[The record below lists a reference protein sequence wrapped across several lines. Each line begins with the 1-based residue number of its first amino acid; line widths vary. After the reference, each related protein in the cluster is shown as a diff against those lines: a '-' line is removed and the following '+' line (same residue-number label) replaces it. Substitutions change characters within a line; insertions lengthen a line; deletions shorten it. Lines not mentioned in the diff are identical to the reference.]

1 MRFHFPNGEHDDYPF
16 VEGRLLIGSGD
27 SANLRITQ
35 SSVAAEHLVISVGR
49 IRGIEIDVRPGAELY
64 INGRLIKERG
74 LARLGDVLMLGSVQI
89 LLRGDSDRREQPPQ
103 QTEDLYRKLPPR
115 ASLRAVSGQ
124 HFGKMIAL
132 KPRNVIGRGPE
143 CDVVLN
149 DPSMSRQHALIEN
162 TSSGLFLRDL
172 ESANGTYLN
181 GVPVR
186 DAILKSGDQIAF
198 DTHRFVIE
206 VVGYSPI
213 DGPAPAL
220 RPSPTQVLRSIV
232 PPSAGP
238 ITPLNPT
245 PEAMPA
251 PIPLVPESESRATQ
265 WANLLLIVAALSA
278 LAILVYV
285 FGYQGKR

>member
-16 VEGRLLIGSGD
+16 VEGRLLIGSGEG
-27 SANLRITQ
+27 ANLRIGQ
-35 SSVAAEHLVISVGR
+35 ASVAAEHVDISVGR
-49 IRGIEIDVRPGAELY
+49 VRGIEIDVRPGAELY
-64 INGRLIKERG
+64 VNGRLIKERG

-89 LLRGDSDRREQPPQ
+89 LLRGDSDRREQPPEP
-103 QTEDLYRKLPPR
+103 TEDLYRKLPPR

-132 KPRNVIGRGPE
+132 KPRNIIGRGPE

-186 DAILKSGDQIAF
+186 DAVLKSGDQIAF

-206 VVGYSPI
+206 VVGYSPL
-213 DGPAPAL
+213 DGPAPS
-220 RPSPTQVLRSIV
+220 RPTPTQVLRAATQPGS
-232 PPSAGP
+232 GP
-238 ITPLNPT
+238 VTPLNPT
-245 PEAMPA
+245 ANDMPP
-251 PIPLVPESESRATQ
+251 PIPLAPESESRATQ

-285 FGYQGKR
+285 FGYQGRR